1 MTAPPS
7 SRHRCCAQHQVSKM
21 LCNKTAGRLIA
32 SKRYWGC
39 CWLSFISHSL
49 PIHQKLLAGVLSSSM
64 AVLVSGPLLTED
76 TDISEEVCESQ
87 SYCPMHHQDFKVE
100 LLKFRTKSKSWTT
113 ERRKQDQTTR
123 LMKL

>member
-7 SRHRCCAQHQVSKM
+7 SRVSQKQHVRSFLTQV
-21 LCNKTAGRLIA
+21 LCSTP
-32 SKRYWGC
+32 
-39 CWLSFISHSL
+39 SFQDAVQQDSREIDSL
-49 PIHQKLLAGVLSSSM
+49 QKKLLAGVLSSSM